1 MNTELI
7 FFALVP
13 IVAVLMEG
21 LKRKIIAR
29 MQTRI
34 GPPLLQPFYDLWKLV
49 GKEGEN
55 IGLFRIIPIIAL
67 IASWSIFLFF
77 PLPLISFNF
86 DFIFVFYTY
95 VFVSIILI
103 LAGISSNS
111 PYGILGSMREM
122 VLMIAYEF
130 AFFICVFTFFLYGNA
145 ISFSAMPSEVLIA
158 KVPLT
163 LISLLGVVLLELRIT
178 PFDSAVAS
186 SEIMAG
192 YTTQYAG
199 KDLALFELAE
209 MVKKFAVVSIFAYLT
224 YPHNLVW
231 FAMVVV
237 GMYFVCAASR
247 ATNARLRVDQ
257 TLGSFA
263 IMIILSFLNLLIF
276 L

>member
-1 MNTELI
+1 MNELI

-13 IVAVLMEG
+13 FIAMLMEG
-21 LKRKIIAR
+21 IKRKLIAR
-29 MQTRI
+29 MQNRV
-34 GPPLLQPFYDLWKLV
+34 GPPLLQPFYDVWKLLR
-49 GKEGEN
+49 KEGESS
-55 IGLFRIIPIIAL
+55 GFLGVIPMVAL
-67 IASWSIFLFF
+67 LASWSIFLFF
-77 PLPLISFNF
+77 PMPMVSFDF
-86 DFIFVFYTY
+86 DFIFVFYIY
-95 VFVSIILI
+95 VFVSIALI

-130 AFFICVFTFFLYGNA
+130 AFFICVFTFFLYGSTT
-145 ISFSAMPSEVLIA
+145 SFASMPSIPLIA

-163 LISLLGVVLLELRIT
+163 LISLLGVILLELRIT
-178 PFDSAVAS
+178 PFDSAVAP

-224 YPHNLVW
+224 YPGNMIW
-231 FAMVVV
+231 FFIVTL
-237 GMYFVCAASR
+237 GMYFLCAFSKV
-247 ATNARLRVDQ
+247 TNPRLRVDQ
-257 TLGSFA
+257 TLGAFA
-263 IMIILSFLNLLIF
+263 FMLIVAFLNFLIF